1 MNSNTHRKHGI
12 RKLIHIW
19 NDKDFNEETQTIT
32 YTMCKKGII
41 GNFVLYI
48 NDLLLTNNDK
58 TKITWL
64 IDQLKKRFEMS
75 KLENLCK
82 YFSIEFVCILD
93 GIFVYQCNY
102 GKENLKFF
110 GMQACDSCVVPI

>member
-1 MNSNTHRKHGI
+1 
-12 RKLIHIW
+12 
-19 NDKDFNEETQTIT
+19 
-32 YTMCKKGII
+32 MCKKGTI

-82 YFSIEFVCILD
+82 YFSIEFICILN
-93 GIFVYQCNY
+93 GSFVYQCNY
-102 GKENLKFF
+102 VKEILKKI
-110 GMQACDSCVVPI
+110 GMQACKSYVIAI

>member
-1 MNSNTHRKHGI
+1 
-12 RKLIHIW
+12 
-19 NDKDFNEETQTIT
+19 
-32 YTMCKKGII
+32 MCKKGII

>member
-1 MNSNTHRKHGI
+1 MRRHKLQPILCARRVILVMTI
-12 RKLIHIW
+12 R
-19 NDKDFNEETQTIT
+19 
-32 YTMCKKGII
+32 
-41 GNFVLYI
+41 NFVLYI
-48 NDLLLTNNDK
+48 NDLLLTNNER

-82 YFSIEFVCILD
+82 YFSIEFVYILD

-102 GKENLKFF
+102 VKKNLK
-110 GMQACDSCVVPI
+110 

>member
-1 MNSNTHRKHGI
+1 MNSNTYRKHGI
-12 RKLIHIW
+12 KKLIHIW
-19 NDKDFNEETQTIT
+19 SNRDFNEETQIT
-32 YTMCKKGII
+32 TYIMRKKGTI

-82 YFSIEFVCILD
+82 LV
-93 GIFVYQCNY
+93 
-102 GKENLKFF
+102 
-110 GMQACDSCVVPI
+110 